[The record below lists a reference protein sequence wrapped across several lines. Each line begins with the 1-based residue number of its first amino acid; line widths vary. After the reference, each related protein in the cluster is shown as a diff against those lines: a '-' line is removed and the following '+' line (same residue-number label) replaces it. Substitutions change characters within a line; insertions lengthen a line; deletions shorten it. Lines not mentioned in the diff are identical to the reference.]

1 MTVAKGIKISE
12 LANEL
17 QMTDAELVLVLN
29 DLGVKADGP
38 ASLLDFETAVTVR
51 QMLAGNEKTI
61 EVGANS
67 TLKEIAEA
75 MGVAPNAAVKKM
87 MELGQ
92 LVAMN
97 QRVSPEAAEKVAA
110 AFGYTVKVKREPK
123 PEPKL
128 PARPKP
134 GSGVLPVRPPV
145 VTIMGHVDH
154 GKTSLLDTIRKTNV
168 ASGEFGGI
176 TQHIGAYQ
184 VEIDHNGE
192 SRKITFLDTP
202 GHAAFTA
209 TRARGARVTDIV
221 ILVVAADDGI
231 MPQTIEAIQHARAAD
246 VPIIVAINKIDKE
259 GADPSRIK
267 QQLTAHNLVV
277 EEYGGD
283 IIAVPVSAKTGTGV
297 KELLEYIV
305 LVAEVNDYRADAH
318 GHAVG
323 AIVEASIEPGR
334 GPVATVLVQS
344 GTLHVGDCLVAGC
357 TQGKVR
363 AMTNERGERLYKAGP
378 STPVEVQGLSMAPD
392 AGDTVEVVKNEREAR
407 KIVDE
412 RLQDARNTRL
422 GDNRRGIT
430 IEAWSEKVS
439 EGELKDLNVIV
450 KGDVQG
456 SVEAVVSELNKMSA
470 DRTDGE
476 VRLTV
481 KLSGVGTINESDV
494 SLAVAT
500 NSIVIGFN
508 VRADQAAQRAAE
520 RDGVEIR
527 TYNIIYNLTE
537 DIDRAMNGL
546 LAPVF
551 EENILGNA
559 KVLQRFQTPKGQV
572 IAGSMVTDGK
582 LVRGGEV
589 RIIRGGQTL
598 YTSRI
603 DTLRRVKDDVREV
616 AQGFECGIVVENW
629 SDVQPDDVLQ
639 CFEMKQIQRV

>member
-17 QMTDAELVLVLN
+17 QMTDAELVLALN

-38 ASLLDFETAVTVR
+38 ASLLDFDTAVTVR
-51 QMLAGNEKTI
+51 QMLAGSEKSVEISAT
-61 EVGANS
+61 S

-97 QRVSPEAAEKVAA
+97 QRVNKDAAEKIAA
-110 AFGYTVKVKREPK
+110 AFGFTVKVKAEPK
-123 PEPKL
+123 PEPKI
-128 PARPKP
+128 PARAKP
-134 GSGVLPVRPPV
+134 GSGVMPVRPPV

-184 VEIDHNGE
+184 VEIEHNGE

-209 TRARGARVTDIV
+209 MRARGARVTDIV

-231 MPQTIEAIQHARAAD
+231 MPQTIEAIQHARAAE
-246 VPIIVAINKIDKE
+246 VPIIVAINKIDKD
-259 GADPSRIK
+259 GSDPSRIK

-283 IIAVPVSAKTGTGV
+283 IIAVPVSAKTGVGV

-392 AGDTVEVVKNEREAR
+392 AGDTVEVVKNERDAR

-412 RLQDARNTRL
+412 RLQDARTVRL

-546 LAPVF
+546 LAPIF
-551 EENILGNA
+551 EENILGTA

-572 IAGSMVTDGK
+572 IAGSMITDGK
-582 LVRGGEV
+582 LLRGADV

-598 YTSRI
+598 FTSRI
-603 DTLRRVKDDVREV
+603 DTLRRIKDDVREV

-629 SDVQPDDVLQ
+629 NDVQPDDVLQ
-639 CFEMKQIQRV
+639 CYEMKQIQRF

>member
-1 MTVAKGIKISE
+1 MTVAKGIKISA

-17 QMTDAELVLVLN
+17 QMTEAELVLVLN
-29 DLGVKADGP
+29 DLGVKAEGP
-38 ASLLDFETAVTVR
+38 ASLLDFDTAVTVR

-61 EVGANS
+61 EVSANS
-67 TLKEIAEA
+67 TLKEVAEA
-75 MGVAPNAAVKKM
+75 MGVAPNTAVKKM

-97 QRVSPEAAEKVAA
+97 QRVSVEAAEKIAA
-110 AFGYTVKVKREPK
+110 AFGYAVKVKREPK

-128 PARPKP
+128 PARPKA
-134 GSGVLPVRPPV
+134 GSGVMPVRPPV

-192 SRKITFLDTP
+192 SKKITFLDTP

-209 TRARGARVTDIV
+209 MRARGARVTDIV

-283 IIAVPVSAKTGTGV
+283 IIAVPVSAKVGTGV

-305 LVAEVNDYRADAH
+305 LVAEVNDYRADSH

-412 RLQDARNTRL
+412 RLQEARNSRL

-546 LAPVF
+546 LAPIF
-551 EENILGNA
+551 EENILGTA

-582 LVRGGEV
+582 LLRGAEV

-598 YTSRI
+598 FTSRI

-616 AQGFECGIVVENW
+616 AQGFECGIVIENW
-629 SDVQPDDVLQ
+629 SDVQPEDLLQ

>member
-17 QMTDAELVLVLN
+17 QMTDAELVLALN

-38 ASLLDFETAVTVR
+38 ASLLDFDTAVTVR
-51 QMLAGNEKTI
+51 QMLAGSEKSVEISAT
-61 EVGANS
+61 S

-97 QRVSPEAAEKVAA
+97 QRVNKDAAEKIAA
-110 AFGYTVKVKREPK
+110 AFGFTVKVKAEPK

-128 PARPKP
+128 PARAKP
-134 GSGVLPVRPPV
+134 GSGVMPVRPPV

-184 VEIDHNGE
+184 VEIEHNGE

-209 TRARGARVTDIV
+209 MRARGARVTDIV

-231 MPQTIEAIQHARAAD
+231 MPQTIEAIQHARAAE
-246 VPIIVAINKIDKE
+246 VPIIVAINKIDKD
-259 GADPSRIK
+259 GSDPSRIK

-283 IIAVPVSAKTGTGV
+283 IIAVPVSAKTGVGV

-305 LVAEVNDYRADAH
+305 LVAEVNDYRADSH

-412 RLQDARNTRL
+412 RLQDARTVRL

-546 LAPVF
+546 LAPIF
-551 EENILGNA
+551 EENILGSA

-572 IAGSMVTDGK
+572 IAGSMITDGK
-582 LVRGGEV
+582 LLRGADV

-598 YTSRI
+598 FTSRI
-603 DTLRRVKDDVREV
+603 DTLRRIKDDVREV

-629 SDVQPDDVLQ
+629 NDVQPDDVLQ
-639 CFEMKQIQRV
+639 CYEMKQIQRF

>member
-209 TRARGARVTDIV
+209 MRARGARVTDIV

>member
-17 QMTDAELVLVLN
+17 QMTDAELVLALN
-29 DLGVKADGP
+29 DLGVKAEGP
-38 ASLLDFETAVTVR
+38 ASLLDFDTAVTVR
-51 QMLAGNEKTI
+51 QMLAGSEKSI
-61 EVGANS
+61 EISATS

-97 QRVSPEAAEKVAA
+97 QRVNKDAAEKIAA
-110 AFGYTVKVKREPK
+110 AFGFTVKVKAEPK

-128 PARPKP
+128 PARAKP
-134 GSGVLPVRPPV
+134 GSGVMPVRPPV

-184 VEIDHNGE
+184 VEIEHNGE

-209 TRARGARVTDIV
+209 MRARGARVTDIV

-231 MPQTIEAIQHARAAD
+231 MPQTVEAIQHARAAE
-246 VPIIVAINKIDKE
+246 VPIIVAINKIDKD
-259 GADPSRIK
+259 GSDHSRIK

-283 IIAVPVSAKTGTGV
+283 IIAVPVSAKTGVGV

-305 LVAEVNDYRADAH
+305 LVAEVNDYRAESH

-412 RLQDARNTRL
+412 RLQDARTVRL

-546 LAPVF
+546 LAPIF
-551 EENILGNA
+551 EENILGTA

-572 IAGSMVTDGK
+572 IAGSMITDGK
-582 LVRGGEV
+582 LLRGADV

-598 YTSRI
+598 FTSRI
-603 DTLRRVKDDVREV
+603 DTLRRIKDDVREV

-629 SDVQPDDVLQ
+629 NDVQPDDVLQ
-639 CFEMKQIQRV
+639 CYEMKQIQRF